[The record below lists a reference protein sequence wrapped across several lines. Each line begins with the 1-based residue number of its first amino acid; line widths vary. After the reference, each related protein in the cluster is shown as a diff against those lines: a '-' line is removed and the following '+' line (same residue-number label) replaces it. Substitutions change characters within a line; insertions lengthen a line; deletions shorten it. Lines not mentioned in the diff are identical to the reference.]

1 MTPQVRGNV
10 VHTAL
15 DRAILTDTATTPT
28 LDFFPN
34 QGNRIIIHDIT
45 LTFQEMKYE
54 ELKMLPPEDFRRFC
68 GVKPETFAAMLLAL
82 QEDYQKKHRR
92 GGREAHISLEDKL
105 LITMTYYRE
114 YRTQFHIAAEFG
126 TTESNVCKIIRQVE
140 EVLVRHPQF
149 ALPGKKAL
157 LQSSEETEV
166 VMIDAT
172 EIMVERPKKSKN
184 AVIPAK
190 RSDTH

>member
-34 QGNRIIIHDIT
+34 QENRIIIHDIT

-105 LITMTYYRE
+105 LITMT
-114 YRTQFHIAAEFG
+114 G
-126 TTESNVCKIIRQVE
+126 G
-140 EVLVRHPQF
+140 VLKCMLPQTN
-149 ALPGKKAL
+149 P
-157 LQSSEETEV
+157 
-166 VMIDAT
+166 
-172 EIMVERPKKSKN
+172 
-184 AVIPAK
+184 
-190 RSDTH
+190 

>member
-34 QGNRIIIHDIT
+34 QENRIIIHDIT

-68 GVKPETFAAMLLAL
+68 GVKPETFVAMLLAL

-105 LITMTYYRE
+105 LITMT
-114 YRTQFHIAAEFG
+114 G
-126 TTESNVCKIIRQVE
+126 G
-140 EVLVRHPQF
+140 VLKCMLPQTN
-149 ALPGKKAL
+149 P
-157 LQSSEETEV
+157 
-166 VMIDAT
+166 
-172 EIMVERPKKSKN
+172 
-184 AVIPAK
+184 
-190 RSDTH
+190 

>member
-1 MTPQVRGNV
+1 
-10 VHTAL
+10 
-15 DRAILTDTATTPT
+15 
-28 LDFFPN
+28 
-34 QGNRIIIHDIT
+34 
-45 LTFQEMKYE
+45 MKYE

-92 GGREAHISLEDKL
+92 GGRETHISLEDKL

-114 YRTQFHIAAEFG
+114 YHTQFHIAAEFG

-157 LQSSEETEV
+157 LQPSEETEV
-166 VMIDAT
+166 VLIDAT

>member
-1 MTPQVRGNV
+1 
-10 VHTAL
+10 
-15 DRAILTDTATTPT
+15 
-28 LDFFPN
+28 
-34 QGNRIIIHDIT
+34 
-45 LTFQEMKYE
+45 MKYE
-54 ELKMLPPEDFRRFC
+54 ELKMLPPEGFRRFC

-105 LITMTYYRE
+105 LITMTYCRE
-114 YRTQFHIAAEFG
+114 YRTQFHIAAAFG

-140 EVLVRHPQF
+140 EVLVRHSQF

-166 VMIDAT
+166 VMVDAT

>member
-1 MTPQVRGNV
+1 
-10 VHTAL
+10 
-15 DRAILTDTATTPT
+15 
-28 LDFFPN
+28 
-34 QGNRIIIHDIT
+34 
-45 LTFQEMKYE
+45 MKYE
-54 ELKMLPPEDFRRFC
+54 ELKALPPEDFRRFC

-105 LITMTYYRE
+105 LITMTCYRE

-126 TTESNVCKIIRQVE
+126 TTESNVCKIVRQVE
-140 EVLVRHPQF
+140 EVLVRHPQFAQF

-190 RSDTH
+190 RNDTR

>member
-1 MTPQVRGNV
+1 
-10 VHTAL
+10 
-15 DRAILTDTATTPT
+15 
-28 LDFFPN
+28 
-34 QGNRIIIHDIT
+34 
-45 LTFQEMKYE
+45 MKYE
-54 ELKMLPPEDFRRFC
+54 ELKALPPEDFRRFC
-68 GVKPETFAAMLLAL
+68 GVKPETFAAMLLVL

-92 GGREAHISLEDKL
+92 GGREASISLEDKL

-114 YRTQFHIAAEFG
+114 YRTQFHIATEFG
-126 TTESNVCKIIRQVE
+126 TTESNVCKIVRQVE

-166 VMIDAT
+166 VLIDAT
-172 EIMVERPKKSKN
+172 EIMVERPKKSKS

>member
-1 MTPQVRGNV
+1 
-10 VHTAL
+10 
-15 DRAILTDTATTPT
+15 
-28 LDFFPN
+28 
-34 QGNRIIIHDIT
+34 
-45 LTFQEMKYE
+45 
-54 ELKMLPPEDFRRFC
+54 
-68 GVKPETFAAMLLAL
+68 
-82 QEDYQKKHRR
+82 
-92 GGREAHISLEDKL
+92 
-105 LITMTYYRE
+105 MTYYRE

-126 TTESNVCKIIRQVE
+126 TTESNVCKIISQVE

-157 LQSSEETEV
+157 LRPSEETEV
-166 VMIDAT
+166 VLIDAT

>member
-1 MTPQVRGNV
+1 
-10 VHTAL
+10 
-15 DRAILTDTATTPT
+15 
-28 LDFFPN
+28 
-34 QGNRIIIHDIT
+34 
-45 LTFQEMKYE
+45 MKYE

-92 GGREAHISLEDKL
+92 GGREAHISLEDNL

-166 VMIDAT
+166 
-172 EIMVERPKKSKN
+172 
-184 AVIPAK
+184 
-190 RSDTH
+190 